1 MIINLLRFAIKTILS
16 RSCKTIDIKEIRIK
30 KENKRLINKI
40 DEIIIKAENII
51 FQEIYLR
58 ETKILINDLDIRRI
72 NLKNLLGLNNFNIE
86 VKLKLTSTNLND
98 ILSRKKWSELKSKL
112 AFFTTHKNS
121 IKYIRI
127 NKDMIYFY
135 SDNKKADFELGFSL
149 ILDKNNIVL
158 RNNMKGESI
167 EIPIDQKI
175 RFRSLNIM
183 DNCISANFST
193 NINLHD

>member
-121 IKYIRI
+121 IRYLRI

-167 EIPIDQKI
+167 KIPIDQKI

>member
-86 VKLKLTSTNLND
+86 VKLKLTTTNLND

-121 IKYIRI
+121 IKYLRI

-167 EIPIDQKI
+167 KIPIDQKI

>member
-16 RSCKTIDIKEIRIK
+16 RSCKTIDIKEVRIK

-40 DEIIIKAENII
+40 DEIVIKAENII

-121 IKYIRI
+121 IRYLRI

-167 EIPIDQKI
+167 KIPIDQKI

>member
-1 MIINLLRFAIKTILS
+1 MITRLLRFAIKTILN
-16 RSCKTIDIKEIRIK
+16 RSCKEIDIREIRIK
-30 KENKRLINKI
+30 KENKKIINKI

-51 FQEIYLR
+51 FQEIYLK
-58 ETKILINDLDIRRI
+58 EAKLLINDMNIRKI
-72 NLKNLLGLNNFNIE
+72 NFKNLLNIKNFNIE
-86 VKLKLTSTNLND
+86 VKLKLTTTNLNN

-112 AFFTTHKNS
+112 ASFTTHKKS
-121 IKYIRI
+121 IKYLRI
-127 NKDMIYFY
+127 NKQMIYFY
-135 SDNKKADFELGFSL
+135 SENNKADFELVFSL

-167 EIPIDQKI
+167 KIPIDQKI

-193 NINLHD
+193 NVHLHD